1 MDLSRATQAMNQA
14 SFSNFDG
21 YDPDASADTFDPEM
35 VNAYVG
41 AGTGTTRKQARG
53 GTATMGSFS
62 ITVTNTNTNAVNFE
76 LFNYMRS
83 YERIANSSRY
93 GSLVP
98 GGSAQTQIVDV
109 NGGTSNAQFYGY
121 NHLAIQ
127 GAPATVATQDIVAWL
142 PSGALIHNFN
152 TGSNGNLTI
161 DCQEL
166 PYRSL
171 LEYTS
176 TGALYIQKLRLE
188 VSDSTQINRNI
199 IWTKKNIFGVETS
212 NNLAISRNKSAFQF
226 QPNIVEINMPFAL
239 TAETALLYS
248 IGGSQNLTLTFYVS
262 SFVRPNI

>member
-1 MDLSRATQAMNQA
+1 MDLSRATQAMNTA

-21 YDPDASADTFDPEM
+21 YDPDPSADNFDPEM
-35 VNAYVG
+35 VNAYTG
-41 AGTGTTRKQARG
+41 AGAGTTRKVARG
-53 GTATMGSFS
+53 GTSTMGSFS
-62 ITVTNTNTNAVNFE
+62 ITITNTNTNAVNFE

-98 GGSAQTQIVDV
+98 GNSAQTQIVDIAGGSS
-109 NGGTSNAQFYGY
+109 NGQLFGY

-127 GAPATVATQDIVAWL
+127 GSNTQDIVAWL

-188 VSDSTQINRNI
+188 VSDATQINRNI

-226 QPNIVEINMPFAL
+226 QPNIVEINMPFSL

-248 IGGSQNLTLTFYVS
+248 IGGSQNLTLTFFVG
-262 SFVRPNI
+262 SFTRPNI